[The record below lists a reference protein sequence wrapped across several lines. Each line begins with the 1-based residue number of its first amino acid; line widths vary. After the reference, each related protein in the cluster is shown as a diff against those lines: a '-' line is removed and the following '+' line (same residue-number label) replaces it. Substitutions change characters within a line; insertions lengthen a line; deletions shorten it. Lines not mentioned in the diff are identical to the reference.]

1 MACAKGRR
9 VTQSCP
15 VDVRLSQPGSRS
27 KTVARSLSCVLL
39 SVVTLTACSSTSAAP
54 AGAPDGVPGSASAG
68 PTGPPVAGVA
78 ATFPL
83 TGEVAPSLMAASA
96 PIVAV
101 AVDGGEGLPEPSGV
115 DRADVVYVH
124 FPVAGRQRGLAL
136 YQSKD
141 TDRVGPVGD
150 TRPVD
155 SSLLIALNAVIAHSG
170 GPSSFVKQIDKT
182 QLPDWSSVVHPN
194 AFETDAAGLVY
205 GSSTAARAAAGAV
218 PARAGLLPF
227 DAPGPPAPQ
236 SAPPPAVTVSVAGQA
251 PFRLSY
257 DVTSGTWRGG
267 IGGFSLAAANVVV
280 QQVGYT
286 AVALPFHGSEGN
298 PGITEGGGAATVL
311 TGPRVDP
318 TATWNRPGRETST
331 KYIGGDKVPIRL
343 SPGQTW
349 ILLVPTGSAVTTT

>member
-1 MACAKGRR
+1 MKR
-9 VTQSCP
+9 SCP
-15 VDVRLSQPGSRS
+15 ADVWLAQPNSGAKAVS
-27 KTVARSLSCVLL
+27 RSLSCVLL
-39 SVVTLTACSSTSAAP
+39 SVLTLTACSSTSAAP
-54 AGAPDGVPGSASAG
+54 PGALDGVPGSSTAG
-68 PTGPPVAGVA
+68 SPGAPVEVPA

-83 TGEVAPSLMAASA
+83 TGQQAPSAMAAST

-101 AVDGGEGLPEPSGV
+101 AIDGGPGLPAPSGL

-124 FPVAGRQRGLAL
+124 YPVAGRQRGLAL
-136 YQSKD
+136 YQSKS

-155 SSLLIALNAVIAHSG
+155 SSLLIALNAVIEHSG

-205 GSSTAARAAAGAV
+205 GSITAARAATGSV
-218 PARAGLLPF
+218 PARAGLLTF
-227 DAPGPPAPQ
+227 DAPGAPTPPP
-236 SAPPPAVTVSVAGQA
+236 APPPAVTVSVAGQA
-251 PFRLSY
+251 PFRLSF
-257 DVTSGTWRGG
+257 DATSGTWRGG
-267 IGGFSLAAANVVV
+267 VGGFSLAAANVIV

-286 AVALPFHGSEGN
+286 AVALPNHGAEGN

-311 TGPRVDP
+311 SGPRLDP

-331 KYIGGDKVPIRL
+331 KYIGSDKVPIRL